1 MKESREYMLHVL
13 WRTMDSEKKIIFSDN
28 SEQYFLPRLKLE
40 KSVCGKIEL
49 LTTVSDIYRPVDE
62 SLVTYAYKN
71 TIKDLSDA
79 LCYSYELDKVEG
91 LEEKQDSIPTQT
103 LERHKERLKLLKTK
117 SNIHINQIKEK
128 YENTRITEETT

>member
-1 MKESREYMLHVL
+1 MKEPREYMLHVL
-13 WRTMDSEKKIIFSDN
+13 WRTMDPVKKVIFLDN
-28 SEQYFLPRLKLE
+28 TENYFMPRLKFE
-40 KSVCGKIEL
+40 KSSSGEL
-49 LTTVSDIYRPVDE
+49 ELFMTTSDIYRPVE
-62 SLVTYAYKN
+62 EFLLTFAYEN
-71 TIKDLSDA
+71 TIEELSDA

-91 LEEKQDSIPTQT
+91 LEEKQDSIPPQT